1 MAVTID
7 LDFTAA
13 QYVQFTLKYGCHGS
27 VPTTVTR
34 GNGILVQYSNN
45 GGITWHLLKVLENL
59 LLKIKL
65 IFIQISFHLFL
76 MFLILYRSSTFQLK
90 LFLNI
95 I

>member
-59 LLKIKL
+59 LLKI
-65 IFIQISFHLFL
+65 IFKNQAYFHSNFISFIFNVSN
-76 MFLILYRSSTFQLK
+76 FI
-90 LFLNI
+90 
-95 I
+95 